1 MQTGIPREENNPDSL
16 FARARGG
23 DNEAWVEL
31 FRVCYPKVIRVVRR
45 KLNGPM
51 RSLYDSTDF
60 ASDVMKSLA
69 ANAGRL
75 DFPSMNS
82 LLAFLAQV
90 AEQKVIDEHRKA
102 HTLKRDINRLR
113 SLDANGRRGSDM
125 GDRLASADPT
135 PSQIAQATEAYD
147 ILLEG
152 KSDEERAAILLK
164 EQGYSLAE
172 IGERLGWHLRKV
184 QRFFKNLGDDFEA
197 PGSAVD
203 A

>member
-1 MQTGIPREENNPDSL
+1 MHPEFSDREDSPDSL

-23 DNEAWVEL
+23 DNEAWVKL
-31 FRVCYPKVIRVVRR
+31 FRVCYPKIVRVVRR

-69 ANAGRL
+69 ANADRL

-113 SLDANGRRGSDM
+113 PLEGVGPAGTGM
-125 GDRLASADPT
+125 GDRIPSSEPT
-135 PSQIAQATEAYD
+135 PSQFAQASEARD
-147 ILLEG
+147 NLLEG
-152 KSDEERAAILLK
+152 KSDSEREAIIRK
-164 EQGYSLAE
+164 VNGDTAAE
-172 IGERLGWHLRKV
+172 IAEHLGWHIRKV
-184 QRFFKNLGDDFEA
+184 QRFFKDLGDDFEA
-197 PGSAVD
+197 PGSVVKA
-203 A
+203 